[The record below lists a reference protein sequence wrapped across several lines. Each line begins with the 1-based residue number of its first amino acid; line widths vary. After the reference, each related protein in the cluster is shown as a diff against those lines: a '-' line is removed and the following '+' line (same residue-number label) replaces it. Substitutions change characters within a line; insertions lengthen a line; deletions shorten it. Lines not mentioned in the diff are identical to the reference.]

1 MEAEATGHLEIGHR
15 YLLKEV
21 HVDGDRLFEAT
32 VEELSKE
39 KPEAVK
45 LRLIPE
51 GTFEWKETWR
61 LQILEELPAPGAKA

>member
-1 MEAEATGHLEIGHR
+1 MEPEATGKLKLGQR

-21 HVDGDRLFEAT
+21 HVDGDKMFEAT
-32 VEELSKE
+32 VDELSKE
-39 KPEAVK
+39 KPEAAK

-61 LQILEELPAPGAKA
+61 LQILEELPVPGVKP